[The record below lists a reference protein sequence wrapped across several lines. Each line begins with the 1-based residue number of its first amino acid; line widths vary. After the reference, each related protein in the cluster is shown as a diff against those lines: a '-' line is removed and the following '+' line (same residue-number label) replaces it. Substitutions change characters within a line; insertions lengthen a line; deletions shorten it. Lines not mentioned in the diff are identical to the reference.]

1 MSDSEKSKELIHDLY
16 NKLSKRTNSSPE
28 LLDIIDVLYQ
38 VYLKI
43 DTVSNPEALVQRLVN
58 YIYSTGLKG
67 KLYFPKDENNLIADL
82 GVIGQRAGL
91 NGLYKAN
98 YGDKSQFYSYFDDN
112 KMPDRKSVV

>member
-67 KLYFPKDENNLIADL
+67 KL
-82 GVIGQRAGL
+82 
-91 NGLYKAN
+91 
-98 YGDKSQFYSYFDDN
+98 
-112 KMPDRKSVV
+112 